1 MSPTYGA
8 VILLSLLSSV
18 TTCLGVS
25 LAILLREN
33 SQAIAMGLGFS
44 AGIMILISVFE
55 LAPESITIVGLRGA
69 STTMIVSAAVV
80 WAARLAVPHL
90 HSAGEKTMPD
100 WAISQSAHL
109 VVWVLILHD
118 VPEGFAMA
126 NAYIASPEV
135 GVLVALAIALHNLPE
150 EFAMAVPAV
159 TFRSKRFL
167 FGTALLSA
175 LAEPVGAIVGLA
187 AVGVAPSLHAYFL
200 AFAAGAMIFVAI
212 HELIPMAKRYR
223 HLGLFI
229 GGIILSVF
237 VYGLLARLTVG
248 QFRWMPQ

>member
-1 MSPTYGA
+1 MNPAYGA

-18 TTCLGVS
+18 TTCLGVA
-25 LAILLREN
+25 LAISLREN
-33 SQAIAMGLGFS
+33 TQAITTGLGFS

-55 LAPESITIVGLRGA
+55 LVPESIAITGTRGA
-69 STTMIVSAAVV
+69 LTTMIVSAAVV
-80 WAARLAVPHL
+80 WAARLAIPNL

-100 WAISQSAHL
+100 WALRKSAYL
-109 VVWVLILHD
+109 VVLALILHD

-135 GVLVALAIALHNLPE
+135 GVLVAIAIALHNLPE

-167 FGTALLSA
+167 FGAALLSA
-175 LAEPVGAIVGLA
+175 LAEPVGAVIGLA
-187 AVGVAPSLHAYFL
+187 AVGVAPSLHAHFL

-229 GGIILSVF
+229 GGMIVSVF
-237 VYGLLARLTVG
+237 VYGLLARITVG
-248 QFRWMPQ
+248 QLRWIPQ